1 MGLEPALES
10 ESDLALGLDLA
21 LESDLDLALELALE
35 LEVDLPQTG
44 HAKGEDKYMEPT
56 RA

>member
-1 MGLEPALES
+1 MGSESALES
-10 ESDLALGLDLA
+10 ESDLAL
-21 LESDLDLALELALE
+21 ESEV
-35 LEVDLPQTG
+35 EVDLLQTG